1 MPLWAWG
8 CASLMSFIIAS
19 HPREVAVLSPG
30 TGHQNLKS
38 ACRTLKLDLGYY
50 MSARLAKEPS
60 FKGAGTTGVKLPHQ
74 LAPVVSEAP
83 SGPAW
88 LAGNVFSETS
98 SAYTG
103 A

>member
-1 MPLWAWG
+1 
-8 CASLMSFIIAS
+8 MSFIIAS
-19 HPREVAVLSPG
+19 NPREVAVLSPG

-60 FKGAGTTGVKLPHQ
+60 FKGVSTTGVMLPLK
-74 LAPVVSEAP
+74 LAPVVSEAR

-88 LAGNVFSETS
+88 LAGSVFSETG